1 VAAYGRCDLFRDPTA
16 TGEEEARELVAR
28 LERRG
33 RLPDERETRAAY
45 LGLLGIGPGQRVLD
59 VGCGSGVV
67 TRDLARRV
75 APGGLAVGLDPSPTF
90 LTHAGALAR
99 ADGLRDGIEFQL
111 GGALAIPFP
120 DGSFDAVVAATVLA
134 HVPDG
139 ARAVPELGRV
149 TRPGGR
155 VGVFDLDTDSL
166 VLAHPD
172 RALTRRIVA
181 AHSDHGAVDGW
192 LARRLPGLFL
202 QAGFEEVGVRAF
214 TPLDRDPSG
223 FYGGTAERAA
233 EVAVKVGA
241 IDEAEREGWL
251 VALRAQQA
259 AGGFLAGRTH
269 LFVWGTRPGAGGG
282 RS

>member
-1 VAAYGRCDLFRDPTA
+1 MAAYGRCDLFRDPTA

-99 ADGLRDGIEFQL
+99 ADGLRDGIEFRL

-134 HVPDG
+134 H
-139 ARAVPELGRV
+139 
-149 TRPGGR
+149 
-155 VGVFDLDTDSL
+155 
-166 VLAHPD
+166 PD

-181 AHSDHGAVDGW
+181 AHSDHGVVDGW